1 MNTKK
6 LQAKNHRAHPSRAYT
21 GRIDQRGRVALPP
34 EMPWRVGM
42 RVYFTLTKDG
52 AIQVSK
58 APTRLYQG
66 RMLSSRIQRMHQPLG
81 CRQERDG
88 QGIRAL
94 RP

>member
-34 EMPWRVGM
+34 GLPWRVGM
-42 RVYFTLTKDG
+42 RVYFTLTTGG

-81 CRQERDG
+81 WRRERDG
-88 QGIRAL
+88 PGLRAL

>member
-1 MNTKK
+1 
-6 LQAKNHRAHPSRAYT
+6 
-21 GRIDQRGRVALPP
+21 
-34 EMPWRVGM
+34 M
-42 RVYFTLTKDG
+42 RVYFTLTTGG

-81 CRQERDG
+81 WRRERDG
-88 QGIRAL
+88 PGLRAL